1 VPFVYA
7 VHVSEELQKEIR
19 DIEVRMRK
27 LRTSLILTFACLVCL
42 FLGVVVEMPITVIFW
57 TIGGFL
63 FVAAEV
69 VYFMYRRGK

>member
-1 VPFVYA
+1 
-7 VHVSEELQKEIR
+7 
-19 DIEVRMRK
+19 MRK